1 MAMYGS
7 YNARSVGGAGR
18 GCVAGAPPGEG
29 ARIESALL
37 VDRVYE
43 RSVWELDV
51 MGRRTNGSLIYTV
64 GLRGYLE
71 SWFGGQGQ
79 QIVKGSTFGGREAP
93 AV

>member
-1 MAMYGS
+1 MAMHGS

-37 VDRVYE
+37 VDWVYE

-51 MGRRTNGSLIYTV
+51 MGRRANGRMYVLSFQFYNNPTQ
-64 GLRGYLE
+64 
-71 SWFGGQGQ
+71 SCCD
-79 QIVKGSTFGGREAP
+79 STPEVTLA
-93 AV
+93 